1 MRSSRNP
8 PAVTSPHLET
18 QTNITRLN
26 QDFRQACD
34 TLEQSVPRALQFT
47 GDQCRKVLAGEG
59 MSICISD
66 DKMASRITS
75 MSEPERDLKE
85 QSWVTHAARGQ
96 IQIKV
101 ELWKNIIKYIFL
113 LYLPYVLGGSRPAL
127 PIKRIKTPKYL
138 QKSNIK
144 SISRSYVK
152 RQLMVSNMHFLV

>member
-85 QSWVTHAARGQ
+85 QSWVTHASRGQ

-138 QKSNIK
+138 
-144 SISRSYVK
+144 
-152 RQLMVSNMHFLV
+152 